1 MITPK
6 LEAGLS
12 KIAEAED
19 QCEGTPHQPENSSNN
34 KNFVKQF
41 LVEEAVQPKEEHSGN
56 GIRKPPLIE
65 EITILSVTDLSIFD
79 VKFLPA
85 NGSISSISF
94 DAKIFTFHLPIT
106 RLDGN
111 TVVILRNLVTYEAST
126 VSGTLVLA
134 RYIDLRNGII
144 DNEEDVKFLREKCI
158 VLNHLKSD
166 EEVAKLFNGMN
177 KSISLNK
184 VPFLDNVI
192 EDANKYCNGRWK
204 VKMRK
209 FFKTYVFGS
218 WQFLALLAAIL
229 LVLLMT
235 LQAFFSV
242 YRCRR
247 IFHIDSIGNLQ

>member
-41 LVEEAVQPKEEHSGN
+41 LVEVRWKHSGDPEKL
-56 GIRKPPLIE
+56 G
-65 EITILSVTDLSIFD
+65 DLRSIDCIGD
-79 VKFLPA
+79 VGF
-85 NGSISSISF
+85 SSL
-94 DAKIFTFHLPIT
+94 H
-106 RLDGN
+106 
-111 TVVILRNLVTYEAST
+111 
-126 VSGTLVLA
+126 
-134 RYIDLRNGII
+134 DLRNGII